1 MEESHQGNTHAQ
13 EKILL
18 HKNGKL
24 YFSKKTERKVFF
36 VLTLIMLLWG
46 VFTKLGLF

>member
-1 MEESHQGNTHAQ
+1 MGKRQQENIHAQ
-13 EKILL
+13 KKILL
-18 HKNGKL
+18 HENGKI

-46 VFTKLGLF
+46 IITKLGLF